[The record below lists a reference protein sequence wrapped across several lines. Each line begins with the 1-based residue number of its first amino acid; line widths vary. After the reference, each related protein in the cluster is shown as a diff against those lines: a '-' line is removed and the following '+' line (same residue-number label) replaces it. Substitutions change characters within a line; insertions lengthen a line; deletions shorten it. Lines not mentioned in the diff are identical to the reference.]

1 LVWQAYHHARKR
13 FMASE
18 GKSTFNCHYL
28 LVSGPWADVEVTQL
42 QLNEL
47 AVSVSEVLN
56 AKTGEAYKNVLR
68 DTGYIGGFNGFK
80 SGQRKYQEISSQG
93 QVDDS
98 GTSRSTE
105 RWGGHADRVEAKRA
119 EIRGFTE
126 KFIKDNPLHF
136 HCVRFVATCMALLDF
151 Y

>member
-1 LVWQAYHHARKR
+1 
-13 FMASE
+13 MASE

-42 QLNEL
+42 HLEEIS
-47 AVSVSEVLN
+47 VSVSEVLN
-56 AKTGEAYKNVLR
+56 AKRGTFFKNVLR
-68 DTGYIGGFNGFK
+68 DTGYIGGLDGYK
-80 SGQRKYQEISSQG
+80 SGQKEYQKIR
-93 QVDDS
+93 DS
-98 GTSRSTE
+98 VPSGNSGGGRSE
-105 RWGGHADRVEAKRA
+105 EQWWGHSDRVEAKRA